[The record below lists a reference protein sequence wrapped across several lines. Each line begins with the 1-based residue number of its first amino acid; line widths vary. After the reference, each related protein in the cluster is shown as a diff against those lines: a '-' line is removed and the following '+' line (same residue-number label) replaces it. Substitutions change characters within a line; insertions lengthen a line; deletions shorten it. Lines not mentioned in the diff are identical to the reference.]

1 MAALGAIVGVVG
13 SIVSAV
19 GAAQQGAAAQA
30 AGEAERNAQYFQAQQ
45 QERQGARVLAKET
58 REAEQTRIEKEVAQS
73 RVATV
78 AAASGAGM
86 LNPSILDIQG
96 DLEKEGEYRSGLQVA
111 AGLADQRHMMDQANA
126 SRYAG
131 DIAKMRG
138 DAARKNSMFEAL
150 GIGLGGLGKIA
161 GSVGGGSSGGGYKSS
176 RYDFG

>member
-19 GAAQQGAAAQA
+19 GAAKQGQAAAA

-58 REAEQTRIEKEVAQS
+58 REAEQTRKEGEVAMS
-73 RVATV
+73 RVA
-78 AAASGAGM
+78 ALAPHDM
-86 LNPSILDIQG
+86 LSPSIIDIQG
-96 DLEKEGEYRSGLQVA
+96 KLAQETEYRSGLQTA

-131 DIAKMRG
+131 DIAKMKG

-161 GSVGGGSSGGGYKSS
+161 GSVGGGGGGGGGYKSS